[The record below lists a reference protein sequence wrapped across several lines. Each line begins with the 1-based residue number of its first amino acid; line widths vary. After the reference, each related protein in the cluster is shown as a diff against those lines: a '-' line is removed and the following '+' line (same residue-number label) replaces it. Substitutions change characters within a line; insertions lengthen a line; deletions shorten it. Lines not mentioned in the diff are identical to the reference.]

1 MKKNHDNVL
10 HILDEYQEIV
20 RQTRKAKNREIPDRF
35 KNKGNFYSKEDLDCT
50 KTFEVNM
57 HFHFDD
63 KRRQEETNKLTTNL
77 TDSDTYAQE
86 EIRKLTKLMSEESS
100 EVEKEYDPKNKSYRT
115 HKFLAFILL
124 SLFYK
129 VVPQEAQILQ
139 NIQQYLKK

>member
-1 MKKNHDNVL
+1 MTTNWIQKEGDSYNKIMKKNHDNVL

-100 EVEKEYDPKNKSYRT
+100 EVEKEYDPKK
-115 HKFLAFILL
+115 
-124 SLFYK
+124 
-129 VVPQEAQILQ
+129 
-139 NIQQYLKK
+139 